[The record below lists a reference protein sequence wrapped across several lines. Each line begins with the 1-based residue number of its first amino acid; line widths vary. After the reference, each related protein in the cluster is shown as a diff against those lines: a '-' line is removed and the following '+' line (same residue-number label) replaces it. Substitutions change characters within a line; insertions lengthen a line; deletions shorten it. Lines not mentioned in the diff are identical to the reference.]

1 MARLVQ
7 LLDGVA
13 ANRFAL
19 DKSRLTI
26 GRGPDNDVEIDDLSV
41 SVEHAVIERAGD
53 AEAVEYHIHDLQSTN
68 GTFVNEEPVT
78 SRRLHNRDV
87 IRIGWSHFEFI
98 DERAALEQTTKIRK
112 TWLPGVFISKK

>member
-13 ANRFAL
+13 ANRFPL
-19 DKSRLTI
+19 DKSMFSI
-26 GRGPDNDVEIDDLSV
+26 GRGPGNDIEIDDLSV
-41 SVEHAVIERAGD
+41 SVEHAIIERTGD
-53 AEAVEYHIHDLQSTN
+53 DEAAEFHIRDLQSTN

-78 SRRLHNRDV
+78 SRRLHSRDV

-98 DERAALEQTTKIRK
+98 DEQAALQRTAKIRK
-112 TWLPGVFISKK
+112 S